1 MQAESAA
8 MTQQYT
14 SELALFINGSWRS
27 GEGRETLTVR
37 NPASGA
43 GIADLPVATPADL
56 EEALAAAEQ
65 GFREWRAVDV
75 DARGAI
81 LRKAAVLLRERAE
94 MIAVLLTTEQGKPKP
109 EALGEIMGA
118 ASFFD
123 FYAEEARRAYGRVL
137 VRPTG
142 QRAMVIKQPVGPVAV
157 FTPWNFP
164 VYMLAKKLAPA
175 LAAGCSV
182 IAKPAEECPA
192 STSAMMRCLADAGVP
207 ANVAQMVYGVPDT
220 ISRTLIA
227 SPVIRKISFTGST
240 AVGKHLMRLA
250 ADGVKRIT
258 MELGGHA
265 PVLVFDD
272 VDLPKVL
279 DMLVAQKF
287 RNAGQ
292 VCVAPTRFYVQEGIY
307 DAFLAGFAERT
318 AALKVGNGLEAGVQM
333 GPLANPRRPA
343 ALTGLIGDA
352 TAQGGRVLTGGSAYG
367 EGFFFQPTL
376 IADVPNDAAIMNTEP
391 FGPVAVT
398 RSFTTLDEAIG
409 EANRLPFGLAAFAFT
424 NDLRTANLVGDAIE
438 AGMVGINSFAIS
450 VADAPF
456 GGVKQSGFGSEG
468 GPEGLDSYMVTKA
481 IHQA

>member
-1 MQAESAA
+1 
-8 MTQQYT
+8 MTHAYA
-14 SELALFINGSWRS
+14 SDLALFINGSWRM
-27 GEGRETLTVR
+27 GEGRETVPVL
-37 NPASGA
+37 NPATGA
-43 GIADLPVATPADL
+43 GMAELPVASAADL
-56 EEALAAAEQ
+56 DEALAAAEA
-65 GFREWRAVDV
+65 GFAAWRAVDV
-75 DARGAI
+75 DTRGGI
-81 LRKAAVLLRERAE
+81 LRKAADLIRERADR
-94 MIAVLLTTEQGKPKP
+94 IATLLTMEQGKPLP
-109 EALGEIMGA
+109 EARGEVVGA
-118 ASFFD
+118 ASMFD
-123 FYAEEARRAYGRVL
+123 FYAEEAKRAYGRVL

-164 VYMLAKKLAPA
+164 VYLLAKKLAPA

-192 STSAMMRCLADAGVP
+192 STSALMKCLADAGVP
-207 ANVAQMVYGVPDT
+207 ANVCQLVYGVPDV
-220 ISRTLIA
+220 ISRALIG
-227 SPVIRKISFTGST
+227 SPVIRKVSFTGST

-272 VDLPKVL
+272 VDLDKTL
-279 DMLVAQKF
+279 DMLVPQKF

-292 VCVAPTRFYVQEGIY
+292 VCVSPTRFYVQEGIY
-307 DAFLAGFAERT
+307 AAFLEGFRART

-343 ALTGLIGDA
+343 ALTSLIDDA
-352 TAQGGRVLTGGSAYG
+352 TQRGGKLLAGGSAYN

-376 IADVPNDAAIMNTEP
+376 LADVPNTADIMNTEP

-398 RSFTTLDEAIG
+398 RSFATLDEAIA
-409 EANRLPFGLAAFAFT
+409 EANRVPFGLAAFAFT
-424 NDLRTANLVGDAIE
+424 DSLRTANLVGDALE

-468 GPEGLDSYMVTKA
+468 GPEGLESYLVTKA

>member
-1 MQAESAA
+1 
-8 MTQQYT
+8 
-14 SELALFINGSWRS
+14 LRVL
-27 GEGRETLTVR
+27 
-37 NPASGA
+37 NPALGS

-65 GFREWRAVDV
+65 GFKEWRMVDV
-75 DARGAI
+75 DTRGAI
-81 LRKAAVLLRERAE
+81 LRKAAALIRERAPA
-94 MIAVLLTTEQGKPKP
+94 MALLLTTEQGKPKA

-123 FYAEEARRAYGRVL
+123 FYAEEAKRAYGRVL

-142 QRAMVIKQPVGPVAV
+142 QRAMVLKQPVGPVAV

-192 STSAMMRCLADAGVP
+192 SSSALMRCLLDAGVP
-207 ANVAQMVYGVPDT
+207 ANAAQLVFGVPDM

-227 SPVIRKISFTGST
+227 SPIIRKSSFTGSA
-240 AVGKHLMRLA
+240 AVGKQLMRLA
-250 ADGVKRIT
+250 ADRLKRIT

-279 DMLVAQKF
+279 DVLVAQKF

-292 VCVAPTRFYVQEGIY
+292 VCVAPTRFYVQERIY
-307 DAFLAGFAERT
+307 EAFLTGFAERT
-318 AALKVGNGLEAGVQM
+318 AALKVGNGLEDGVQM

-343 ALTGLIGDA
+343 ALTSLIGNA
-352 TAQGGRVLTGGSAYG
+352 TAHGSRLLTGGAAYG

-376 IADVPNDAAIMNTEP
+376 LADVPNEAAIMNTEP

-398 RSFTTLDEAIG
+398 RPFATLDEAIA
-409 EANRLPFGLAAFAFT
+409 EANRGPFGLAAFAFT
-424 NDLRTANLVGDAIE
+424 HDLRTANLVGDALE

-456 GGVKQSGFGSEG
+456 GGVKESGFGSEG
-468 GPEGLDSYMVTKA
+468 GSEGLDSYMVVKA